1 MPNQTILEQVRTP
14 LATALSSVAGNV
26 YSFVPET
33 VIPPAVVVVPD
44 SPYLEFETISK
55 SNIRAKVNMT
65 ITVAVAYNSNP
76 ASLDNIEQLVISVLA
91 VIPAGYI
98 VSSVERPTVTQVG
111 ASTYVGNAAVQSA
124 VYTVSVE
131 VFQARLAGGGQIEG
145 VDFTATPFRMG
156 RSLFNKCVGLLGS
169 YMDTESMCQ

>member
-14 LATALSSVAGNV
+14 LATALSSVLGNV

-55 SNIRAKVNMT
+55 SNIRAKINFT

-76 ASLDNIEQLVISVLA
+76 ASLDNIEQLIMSVLA
-91 VIPAGYI
+91 VIPVGYI
-98 VSSVERPTVTQVG
+98 VSSVERPTVSQVG
-111 ASTYVGNAAVQSA
+111 ASTLLISDIRVSTY
-124 VYTVSVE
+124 YT
-131 VFQARLAGGGQIEG
+131 Q
-145 VDFTATPFRMG
+145 TA
-156 RSLFNKCVGLLGS
+156 
-169 YMDTESMCQ
+169 

>member
-1 MPNQTILEQVRTP
+1 MANQTILEQIRTP

-55 SNIRAKVNMT
+55 SNIRAKINFT
-65 ITVAVAYNSNP
+65 ISVAVAYNSNP

-91 VIPAGYI
+91 VIPTGYI
-98 VSSVERPTVTQVG
+98 VSSVERPTVTTVG
-111 ASTYVGNAAVQSA
+111 ASTLLIADVRVSTY
-124 VYTVSVE
+124 YTRTV
-131 VFQARLAGGGQIEG
+131 
-145 VDFTATPFRMG
+145 
-156 RSLFNKCVGLLGS
+156 
-169 YMDTESMCQ
+169 